1 MTKRILSLC
10 LVLVLL
16 LGVLAGCSKPE
27 TKTDDK
33 DPAAQTD
40 AAPETTSQYAY
51 QPQYYDLPEDI
62 QRIGTSCVS
71 GDTLYFTA
79 SVPDGGKETYT
90 DEDGTEVS
98 YDTYSEVI
106 FRFDLDTGECVK
118 LDNYVAEPVIEDPDK
133 PDGVSMDADGSMT
146 VYNNST
152 NIQTMAPRRGRHDLA
167 LPPDQQLRGRRHG
180 GRLHLRAHPARRPR
194 HAAAHHHPDGGGRR
208 GRDGQLALYLHQ
220 HHPLR

>member
-16 LGVLAGCSKPE
+16 LGVLAGCSKNE
-27 TKTDDK
+27 TKTDDT

-40 AAPETTSQYAY
+40 AATETTSQYAY
-51 QPQYYDLPEDI
+51 QPQYFDLPEDI
-62 QRIGTSCVS
+62 QRIGSTCVS

-90 DEDGTEVS
+90 DETGAEVS

-118 LDNYVAEPVIEDPDK
+118 LDN
-133 PDGVSMDADGSMT
+133 
-146 VYNNST
+146 
-152 NIQTMAPRRGRHDLA
+152 
-167 LPPDQQLRGRRHG
+167 
-180 GRLHLRAHPARRPR
+180 
-194 HAAAHHHPDGGGRR
+194 
-208 GRDGQLALYLHQ
+208 
-220 HHPLR
+220 

>member
-1 MTKRILSLC
+1 MTKRMLSLC

-62 QRIGTSCVS
+62 QRIGTSCIS

-106 FRFDLDTGECVK
+106 FRFDLDTGECV
-118 LDNYVAEPVIEDPDK
+118 
-133 PDGVSMDADGSMT
+133 S
-146 VYNNST
+146 ST
-152 NIQTMAPRRGRHDLA
+152 TMSPSPSWRTRT
-167 LPPDQQLRGRRHG
+167 
-180 GRLHLRAHPARRPR
+180 ART
-194 HAAAHHHPDGGGRR
+194 A
-208 GRDGQLALYLHQ
+208 
-220 HHPLR
+220 